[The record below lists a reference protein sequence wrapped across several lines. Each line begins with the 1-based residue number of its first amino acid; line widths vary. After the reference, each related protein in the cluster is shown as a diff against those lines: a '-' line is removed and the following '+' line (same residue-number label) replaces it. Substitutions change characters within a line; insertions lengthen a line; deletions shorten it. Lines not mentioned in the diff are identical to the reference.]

1 MLVVVVV
8 VVARGVAVS
17 AVLSDYCAH
26 SWVLCG

>member
-1 MLVVVVV
+1 MGVV
-8 VVARGVAVS
+8 RRVAVSAVLS

>member
-1 MLVVVVV
+1 
-8 VVARGVAVS
+8 VAVVRRVAVSAALS